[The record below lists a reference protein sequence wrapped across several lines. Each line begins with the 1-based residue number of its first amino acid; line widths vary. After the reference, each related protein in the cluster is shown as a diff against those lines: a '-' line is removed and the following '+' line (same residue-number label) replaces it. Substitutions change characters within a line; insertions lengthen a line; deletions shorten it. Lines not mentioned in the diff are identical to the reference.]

1 MNIRMTERAEKTND
15 VLGKLTVLGTIV
27 LPMNIVTGLFG
38 MNTRVPGEDGE
49 PGDLNWF
56 WAITGGLLLS
66 GLICF
71 FIARRSFGVV

>member
-1 MNIRMTERAEKTND
+1 
-15 VLGKLTVLGTIV
+15 
-27 LPMNIVTGLFG
+27 MNIVTGLFG